1 MSQQEEHNSNEKNNG
16 KMNQRFRNDKI
27 NTANQAKIKRKKKK
41 NLNPSEFLV
50 STKNQVRH

>member
-1 MSQQEEHNSNEKNNG
+1 MSQQKEHNSNEKNNG

-41 NLNPSEFLV
+41 N
-50 STKNQVRH
+50 